1 MIGTITLHHNAN
13 YGANLQAYALVK
25 SISTLTDEEVRLVE
39 YRNERIRNLYRF
51 APFDVTD
58 KGVRLGKPACKRF
71 VKMLLN
77 RKGTVVRDRKFLKF
91 RKAYIPMTPT
101 VTNGEEIKALN
112 CSHLFVGSDQIWNDW
127 ITADQKNCVFFGNV
141 KSANTVVAS
150 YAASLGNQSFAESED
165 KAVSAHINK
174 FDFLSVREKQLAN
187 LVADRYKGD
196 VEVVCDPVFLLEKRE
211 WESVCLPPE
220 EKEPYI
226 FVYFLERNPKLY
238 RLAEKVSQQLGVKLR
253 VYSDGKKLSWQAG
266 EYAQT
271 ADPVEFISA
280 IRNAQFVIT
289 NSFHGTVFSL
299 LFHKKFL
306 TVPDTKRGIR
316 MVELLKKCAL
326 EDRLCYDAGEC
337 ELCLLEQE
345 IDYSAVD
352 ELIASQREY
361 ARDYIRRVLQVK
373 AEE

>member
-25 SISTLTDEEVRLVE
+25 SISSLTEEEVRLVD

-58 KGVRLGKPACKRF
+58 GGVRIRKSSCKRF
-71 VKMLLN
+71 AKMLLN
-77 RKGTVVRDRKFLKF
+77 TQGTVSRDKKFLKF
-91 RKAYIPMTPT
+91 RKACIPMTPM
-101 VTNGEEIKALN
+101 VTNGEQIKALK

-141 KSANTVVAS
+141 KSQDTVVAS

-174 FDFLSVREKQLAN
+174 FDFLSVREKQLAE
-187 LVADRYKGD
+187 LVSGRYNGP
-196 VEVVCDPVFLLEKRE
+196 VEVVCDPVFLLEKSE
-211 WESVCLPPE
+211 WESICLPPK

-226 FVYFLERNPKLY
+226 FVYFLERNPKLFE
-238 RLAEKVSQQLGVKLR
+238 LATKISQQLGIKLR
-253 VYSDGKKLSWQAG
+253 VFSDGKKIPLEDCQ
-266 EYAQT
+266 YDKT

-316 MVELLKKCAL
+316 MVELLKKCSL
-326 EDRLCYDAGEC
+326 EERLCYDSNQFKE
-337 ELCLLEQE
+337 ELLNEE
-345 IDYSAVD
+345 IDYTAVD
-352 ELIASQREY
+352 ALMALQR
-361 ARDYIRRVLQVK
+361 ADAQDYIKRVLQAK
-373 AEE
+373 AEK